1 MYPCELHGVFWSAG
15 RWGQELILQKET
27 FPESQTATGDGWTRG
42 RWAEGGR
49 EGEKGEVRGSG
60 LTGSRNMNGRLPL
73 LQKQQLQA
81 E

>member
-1 MYPCELHGVFWSAG
+1 MGG
-15 RWGQELILQKET
+15 RGGE
-27 FPESQTATGDGWTRG
+27 GRRG
-42 RWAEGGR
+42 GGAEGRR
-49 EGEKGEVRGSG
+49 EGEKWEVRASG

>member
-1 MYPCELHGVFWSAG
+1 MGTGAYFTEGDIPGIPDCHG
-15 RWGQELILQKET
+15 RWVDEGE
-27 FPESQTATGDGWTRG
+27 G
-42 RWAEGGR
+42 AEGGR

>member
-1 MYPCELHGVFWSAG
+1 MCSGL
-15 RWGQELILQKET
+15 L
-27 FPESQTATGDGWTRG
+27 GDGDRSLFYRRRHSRNPRLPREMGGRG
-42 RWAEGGR
+42 GDGRREGGR